1 MALDVTVT
9 TYIIHPSQHTNRREK
24 MQAIELYVSQQKATG
39 LFVVMSDGEQVS
51 GGFKS
56 EDDAFAARW
65 EMLTDDQREALTI
78 DAELDAEFAEEA
90 AAERRLSYGCGI
102 Q

>member
-1 MALDVTVT
+1 M
-9 TYIIHPSQHTNRREK
+9 SN
-24 MQAIELYVSQQKATG
+24 AIEFVVVVDKKTG
-39 LFVVMSDGEQVS
+39 LFHVLNDGDVVSE
-51 GGFKS
+51 GFNC
-56 EDDAFAARW
+56 EDDAYSARW
-65 EMLTDDQREALTI
+65 EMLTEEQREELTI